1 MSRDGYQWADTVA
14 ARMLLSAIERAKEQ
28 RGLSVRQA
36 AKLLGY
42 KQAVVLSH
50 MASGRAPIPIDRAE
64 EIARVFEVSPSQ
76 FLSAVLEQ
84 RHPEVNWKLISDS
97 ALSSDENNLADELE
111 IILDAPLSALNA
123 EQRRILREVVAEP
136 RPSRRWLSVHELSIV
151 ERQRKASSH
160 DRNEAGVASEVDEIL
175 AMIEEKDRE
184 G

>member
-1 MSRDGYQWADTVA
+1 
-14 ARMLLSAIERAKEQ
+14 MLFSAIERAKEQ

-64 EIARVFEVSPSQ
+64 EIARVFEVSPPQ

-111 IILDAPLSALNA
+111 II
-123 EQRRILREVVAEP
+123 RILREVVAEP
-136 RPSRRWLSVHELSIV
+136 RPSRRWLSVHELPIV
-151 ERQRKASSH
+151 ERQRKASSY
-160 DRNEAGVASEVDEIL
+160 DRNESGVASEVDEIL
-175 AMIEEKDRE
+175 AMIEENDRE

>member
-1 MSRDGYQWADTVA
+1 MARDGYQWADTVA

-64 EIARVFEVSPSQ
+64 EIARTYEISPPK
-76 FLSAVLEQ
+76 FLSAVIEQ
-84 RHPEVNWKLISDS
+84 RHPDVNWKLISD
-97 ALSSDENNLADELE
+97 AAQNSDESNLAAELE
-111 IILDAPLSALNA
+111 IILDAPLSTLNA

-136 RPSRRWLSVHELSIV
+136 RPSRRWLSVHELPIS
-151 ERQRKASSH
+151 ASGK
-160 DRNEAGVASEVDEIL
+160 R
-175 AMIEEKDRE
+175 
-184 G
+184 

>member
-14 ARMLLSAIERAKEQ
+14 ARMLFSAIERAKEQ

-64 EIARVFEVSPSQ
+64 EIARVFEVSPPQ

-111 IILDAPLSALNA
+111 II
-123 EQRRILREVVAEP
+123 RILREVVAEP
-136 RPSRRWLSVHELSIV
+136 RPSRRWLSVHELPIV
-151 ERQRKASSH
+151 ERQRKASSY
-160 DRNEAGVASEVDEIL
+160 DRNESGVASEVDEIL
-175 AMIEEKDRE
+175 AMIEENDRE